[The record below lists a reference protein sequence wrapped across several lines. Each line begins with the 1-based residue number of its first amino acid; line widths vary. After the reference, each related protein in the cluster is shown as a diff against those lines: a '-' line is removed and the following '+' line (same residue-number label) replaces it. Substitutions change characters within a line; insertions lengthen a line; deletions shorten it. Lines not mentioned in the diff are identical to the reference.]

1 MTSYSPA
8 FMSRWWVGLSDRSVR
23 GSSRAMS
30 YTTTTTLIVGGCRG
44 ARLTRC
50 NVAARV
56 TG

>member
-1 MTSYSPA
+1 
-8 FMSRWWVGLSDRSVR
+8 MSRWWVGLSDRSVR
-23 GSSRAMS
+23 VSSRAMS